1 MVKNIGMNTKLRAEV
16 KNGFEKD
23 FFKLIKNAVFG
34 KTMENERKHRDVK
47 LVKTN
52 KRRNQLV
59 SEPNYHTKLL
69 AIEMKK
75 LNVKMNKPVHSGFSI
90 LGISKTLY
98 VILNRNIKTMQNYV
112 TWILTAL
119 LFILKLKIFIKI
131 LQMMLKNGLTPQT
144 IVKIMID
151 HFQTSKRYEQESN

>member
-1 MVKNIGMNTKLRAEV
+1 MVKNIGMNTKLRAEA
-16 KNGFEKD
+16 KYGFE
-23 FFKLIKNAVFG
+23 
-34 KTMENERKHRDVK
+34 
-47 LVKTN
+47 
-52 KRRNQLV
+52 
-59 SEPNYHTKLL
+59 LL

-75 LNVKMNKPVHSGFSI
+75 LSVKVNKPVHSGFSI
-90 LGISKTLY
+90 LEISKTLY

-119 LFILKLKIFIKI
+119 LFILKLKIFIKT

-144 IVKIMID
+144 IVKMMID